1 MSNKKSSATRS
12 ADRGRGSKDPDG
24 GLALARST
32 NAAARRSRGLVAVL
46 GSVLCLPLLA
56 TPALA
61 AEAATLSPSALQEN
75 PCYATAISGS
85 LQLDM
90 NGAVNVGGPN
100 FTSGVCKDINLKL
113 THAEWRTQA
122 QACLEPSNGGPL
134 NCSGW
139 QVLPYDGEF
148 HVLRYDVLGGTR
160 WQLQMKSDSAQTVTF
175 DYTA

>member
-1 MSNKKSSATRS
+1 M
-12 ADRGRGSKDPDG
+12 
-24 GLALARST
+24 LARSSRT
-32 NAAARRSRGLVAVL
+32 AVRRGVQLLAALV
-46 GSVLCLPLLA
+46 GFVLCVPLLA

-61 AEAATLSPSALQEN
+61 ADATALLPTSEQN
-75 PCYATAISGS
+75 GCYATAIHGG
-85 LQLDM
+85 LQLNM
-90 NGAVNVGGPN
+90 NAGVTIGGPN

-134 NCSGW
+134 DCSGW
-139 QVLPYDGEF
+139 VVLPYDGKF
-148 HVLRYDVLGGTR
+148 HPLRSDVLGGTR